1 MKLRVSLIQSFLSK
15 IKPLFY
21 TKVYK
26 LKNRFFIMPFRLLT
40 QWLSLTSI
48 GSKVILSMTG
58 ICLLV
63 LMLSASN
70 FIMNTRVKED
80 TTEVSTHEIP
90 KAIAAINMLDE
101 IGDMNANILEYV
113 LGEVDERS
121 DFDQNQIMFTQYLAR
136 LKKALKAHDRRID
149 EIEELF
155 NDFHTSARANVFNRY
170 NPNNEAWAKQRVHGL
185 TNVTGH
191 KLEVLLDSLKES
203 EIKDVG
209 SQPELD
215 EVIHDDLPGVRY
227 YLELVDEAG
236 DMTANL
242 TEYISGIYNA
252 KSSFIENAQNFEEYL
267 TKLKPLEQKPE
278 EIALLAEVEALY
290 KVLRDGGFEVFQRYN
305 SSNKIEA
312 IKAIDELEHQTFA
325 RLERLLDD
333 VSIDAEKNTNQE
345 LLGLREVTT
354 SNQYVLVISLVLVLT
369 LCISIIY
376 FSYRIITR
384 PITKLSNTMKQLA
397 DGDIEVD
404 VVYRDRHDE
413 VGNMA
418 QAVEVFKTNMIARN
432 AAELELV
439 MAKDNAEAASKAK
452 ASFLATMSH
461 EIRTP
466 MNGIIGMIDLLLTS
480 SLNRDQRSMTNTI
493 RDSSFSLLNIIN
505 DILDFSK
512 IEAGKLELESLN
524 FSISELLES
533 VVDTITPHADEKKVT
548 LELYTDPD
556 IPHHIQGDPVRIRQ
570 VLFNLVGNAVKFSA
584 DQDHGGEV
592 RISLKKNELR
602 NRLVFLTIE
611 IQDNGIGIEAEQLER
626 LFQPFTQ
633 AESSTT
639 RRFGGTGLGLAICH
653 NLINLMGGKID
664 VASTVDKGSI
674 FKVNLSFPYLER
686 PLSLTHNYQKVLV
699 INDIDSELLSIR
711 VQEYLSS
718 KEVNIISMPYVNLSE
733 HLRENVE
740 TWIQIVIAT
749 DQLEQSRQRVEQ
761 SFTDA
766 EQKNIRFLVLKPTSR
781 GDGIIDDITFS
792 IAASPL
798 KISTLLYGL
807 HVALGRESP
816 LDSSAQEAD
825 ALSHTPLSIT
835 DAEKAG
841 RLILVAEDNQTNQE
855 VIKRQLSKL
864 GYSCVVADDG
874 VHAEELYPTY
884 KFAMVLT
891 DCHMPKRDGYELA
904 RVLRGI
910 QKKSGIEVPIIAIT
924 ANALVGESE
933 KCIAAGM
940 DDYLSKPVELVKLSQ
955 MLKKWLS
962 SPLKNSIDT
971 DKKQTGAEKRYLDQ
985 NVISLVFDDDREDY
999 FAALSD
1005 FMEIALPQIKS
1016 MVEDRDFD
1024 IDAIGQ
1030 LAHKLKS
1037 SAKTVGLLS
1046 IGNHCE
1052 TIEAAAKRPDN
1063 QQTRESIT
1071 EQLDSIET
1079 LLPLIEKEITGVISD
1094 I

>member
-1 MKLRVSLIQSFLSK
+1 
-15 IKPLFY
+15 
-21 TKVYK
+21 
-26 LKNRFFIMPFRLLT
+26 MPFRLLT

-48 GSKVILSMTG
+48 GSKVILSMAG
-58 ICLLV
+58 ISLLV

-101 IGDMNANILEYV
+101 IGDMNSNILEYV
-113 LGEVDERS
+113 LGEVDERD
-121 DFDQNQIMFTQYLAR
+121 DFDQNQITFLQYLAT
-136 LKKALKAHDRRID
+136 LKSALKAHDRRID

-170 NPNNEAWAKQRVHGL
+170 NPNNEAWAKQRVDGL

-209 SQPELD
+209 SQPDLN

-242 TEYISGIYNA
+242 TEYISGIYEAKNA
-252 KSSFIENAQNFEEYL
+252 FIENAQDFEEYL
-267 TKLKPLEQKPE
+267 TKLQPLEQKPE

-305 SSNKIEA
+305 SSNKLEA
-312 IKAIDELEHQTFA
+312 ITAIDELEHQTFA

-333 VSIDAEKNTNQE
+333 VSIDAERNTNLE
-345 LLGLREVTT
+345 LLGLRQMTI
-354 SNQYVLVISLVLVLT
+354 SNQYVLIVSLFLVLS

-384 PITKLSNTMKQLA
+384 PITKLSSTMKQLA
-397 DGDIEVD
+397 DGDTEVD
-404 VVYRDRHDE
+404 VVYRDRQDE

-432 AAELELV
+432 AAEQELV

-533 VVDTITPHADEKKVT
+533 VIDTITPNADEKRVT
-548 LELYTDPD
+548 LELYTDPN

-584 DQDHGGEV
+584 VQDSRGEV
-592 RISLKKNELR
+592 RITLKKKELS
-602 NRLVFLTIE
+602 NQLVFLTIE
-611 IQDNGIGIEAEQLER
+611 IQDNGIGIEAKQLER

-639 RRFGGTGLGLAICH
+639 RQFGGTGLGLAICQ
-653 NLINLMGGKID
+653 NLVNLMGGKID
-664 VASTVDKGSI
+664 VSSTVGKGSI
-674 FKVNLSFPYLER
+674 FKVNLSFPYIER
-686 PLSLTHNYQKVLV
+686 PSPLTHDYPKVIV
-699 INDIDSELLSIR
+699 IDDIHSEPLSVR
-711 VQEYLSS
+711 VKEYLSS
-718 KEVNIISMPYVNLSE
+718 REVNLVSMPYMNTSD
-733 HLRENVE
+733 HLRDNVE
-740 TWIQIVIAT
+740 TWAQVVIAT
-749 DQLEQSRQRVEQ
+749 DQLEQSRQQVEQ
-761 SFTDA
+761 NLTDA
-766 EQKNIRFLVLKPTSR
+766 ERKNIRFLVLKPTSR
-781 GDGIIDDITFS
+781 GDGIIDDNTFS

-798 KISTLLYGL
+798 KISTLFYGL

-816 LDSSAQEAD
+816 LDSSAHEAD
-825 ALSHTPLSIT
+825 TLSHTPLSIT

-864 GYSCVVADDG
+864 GYSCIVADDG

-891 DCHMPKRDGYELA
+891 DCHMPRRDGYELT
-904 RVLRGI
+904 RVLRSM
-910 QKKSGIEVPIIAIT
+910 QKKSGIKVPIIAIT

-940 DDYLSKPVELVKLSQ
+940 DDYLSKPVELVKLNK

-962 SPLKNSIDT
+962 SSFKNSNDADKEQTDT
-971 DKKQTGAEKRYLDQ
+971 ERRYLDQ
-985 NVISLVFDDDREDY
+985 GVISLVFADDREDY
-999 FAALSD
+999 IAALSD
-1005 FMEIALPQIKS
+1005 FMEIILPQMKS
-1016 MVEDRDFD
+1016 MVKERNFN
-1024 IDAIGQ
+1024 ISAIGE

-1037 SAKTVGLLS
+1037 SAKTIGLLS
-1046 IGNHCE
+1046 IGDHCE
-1052 TIEAAAKRPDN
+1052 TIEAIAKEPDN
-1063 QQTRESIT
+1063 QQARVSIT
-1071 EQLDSIET
+1071 ERLDSIED
-1079 LLPLIEKEITGVISD
+1079 LLPQIEKEITDVISSACR
-1094 I
+1094 